1 MNRIV
6 HDEDRRIVGER
17 AGEAQALFLAAGKAD
32 AKRVLKHH
40 RGIMGR
46 YSQVVIIAVKLCIM
60 SPTPYKLIECIKF
73 ISFIFTKFKNI
84 RQFFSLTLPRN
95 LLHPGNPAVKRHP
108 RMPDKRFFPHH
119 LQSVIKIPN
128 NDHSYHAVCL

>member
-1 MNRIV
+1 MFYIYGLFEIITNIV
-6 HDEDRRIVGER
+6 FINFFVISVSFFIIPEG
-17 AGEAQALFLAAGKAD
+17 
-32 AKRVLKHH
+32 VLNAHSLYFNEIFH
-40 RGIMGR
+40 LL
-46 YSQVVIIAVKLCIM
+46 Q
-60 SPTPYKLIECIKF
+60 ECIKF

-84 RQFFSLTLPRN
+84 RQFFPLTLPRN